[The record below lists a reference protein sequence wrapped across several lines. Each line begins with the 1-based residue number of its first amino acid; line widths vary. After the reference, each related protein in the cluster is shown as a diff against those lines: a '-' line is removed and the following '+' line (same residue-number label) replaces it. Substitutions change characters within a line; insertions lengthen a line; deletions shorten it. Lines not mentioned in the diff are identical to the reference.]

1 MAYNFSLYNV
11 LVSGC
16 KHVRKHVL
24 PFTYPVSTM
33 STVSANKVVERVTR
47 DFRKIG
53 ISLSTICHPDSKLL
67 KLLTQNIKNCQESII
82 PIPTIMQYI
91 IFLYILRSLLSP
103 HLLSRYVSLSTS
115 CRDISDI

>member
-11 LVSGC
+11 IVSGC

-33 STVSANKVVERVTR
+33 STESANKVVERVTR

-53 ISLSTICHPDSKLL
+53 IFEYNLPSWLEITQITHSKH
-67 KLLTQNIKNCQESII
+67 KNC
-82 PIPTIMQYI
+82 
-91 IFLYILRSLLSP
+91 
-103 HLLSRYVSLSTS
+103 
-115 CRDISDI
+115 

>member
-82 PIPTIMQYI
+82 PIPTII
-91 IFLYILRSLLSP
+91 RNLLSNILRSMLSP